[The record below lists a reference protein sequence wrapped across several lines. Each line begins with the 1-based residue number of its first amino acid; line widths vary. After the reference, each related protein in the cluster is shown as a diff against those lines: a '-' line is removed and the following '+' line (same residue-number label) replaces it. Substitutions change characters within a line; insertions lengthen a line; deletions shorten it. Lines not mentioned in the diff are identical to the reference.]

1 MASQL
6 LDQVPTWLAPLLFA
20 GAALLCYEVG
30 FRVGRWYQRRTPGEQ
45 EGPTD
50 MLVGSLL
57 ALMAFLLA
65 VTMGMA
71 SDRFDAR
78 RGLVLAE
85 ANAIAAAY
93 LKADYLP
100 DPAAGQLKGLLREYV
115 PLRIFSGDTSQLAT
129 NLQRGAV
136 LREQMWVIERD
147 AARSGQSSDLISSL
161 GDTLAELATLNQ
173 SRVVGA
179 LYARVPEPLVIL
191 LVFGSILSLGMVG
204 YSAGLRERR
213 SVITA
218 VVLVVAMGAVL
229 MLLIDIDRPQEGV
242 INVSQQALIDVQG
255 QIGSPSP

>member
-1 MASQL
+1 MGTQL
-6 LDQVPTWLAPLLFA
+6 LDPIPIWLAPILFA
-20 GAALLCYEVG
+20 AAALLCYEGG

-50 MLVGSLL
+50 LIVGSLL

-85 ANAIAAAY
+85 ANAITVAY
-93 LKADYLP
+93 HQADYLA
-100 DPAAGQLKGLLREYV
+100 DPATGQLKELLREYV
-115 PLRIFSGDTSQLAT
+115 PLRILPADPSQLAA
-129 NLQRGAV
+129 NLQRAAD
-136 LREQMWVIERD
+136 LRDQMWAIER
-147 AARSGQSSDLISSL
+147 AAVQSGQNSDLIASL
-161 GDTLAELATLNQ
+161 GDSLTELDTLNQ
-173 SRVVGA
+173 GRVVGA
-179 LYARVPEPLVIL
+179 LYGRVPEPLVLL
-191 LVFGSILSLGMVG
+191 LVFGSILSIGMVG

-229 MLLIDIDRPQEGV
+229 TLLIDIDRPQEGV
-242 INVSQQALIDVQG
+242 INVSQQALIDVEQA
-255 QIGSPSP
+255 IGSPSP